1 MGTFFGHG
9 FMASPWS
16 PWHSSGLGHGC
27 GQRRGDAG
35 VATQDPGGDLTMV
48 SMVEN
53 MGLIVSPWNFPIN
66 RDLIWVNGT

>member
-1 MGTFFGHG
+1 LGVFFDHG
-9 FMASPWS
+9 FMAFAASPWS

-35 VATQDPGGDLTMV
+35 VATQEISMV

-66 RDLIWVNGT
+66 RDLIWVNDG